1 MAGKALDG
9 TSLTPEARVAN
20 NIVRISNEDGT
31 AGTGFKMPMTDISLR
46 DIQRTLN
53 QAQALLAS
61 SGAAITAGQGYIID
75 NGGVAQLPTGI
86 SLMRVVG
93 IDLPAGVKGFSA
105 NAEAYI
111 TALAAYVPCTY
122 DVGTNKISCKY
133 IAWAG
138 TISQSGGSDATINE
152 TMTNLIGETPVF
164 DASSIGILDI
174 QTTTWNW
181 PQHKTILF
189 SPHYFDGSNLWSPS
203 LQWGS
208 ATSLTLYMVKSD
220 GSLVDDVYVNQYIEL
235 SVIISNL

>member
-93 IDLPAGVKGFSA
+93 IDLPAGVKGFSP
-105 NAEAYI
+105 NAEAYV
-111 TALAAYVPCTY
+111 TALATWVRCTY
-122 DVGTNKISCKY
+122 DVGTNTAVVVIE
-133 IAWAG
+133 
-138 TISQSGGSDATINE
+138 QE
-152 TMTNLIGETPVF
+152 FLIV
-164 DASSIGILDI
+164 DIDGI
-174 QTTTWNW
+174 QR
-181 PQHKTILF
+181 
-189 SPHYFDGSNLWSPS
+189 
-203 LQWGS
+203 
-208 ATSLTLYMVKSD
+208 
-220 GSLVDDVYVNQYIEL
+220 
-235 SVIISNL
+235 

>member
-105 NAEAYI
+105 NAEAYV
-111 TALAAYVPCTY
+111 TALGTWVPCTY
-122 DVGTNKISCKY
+122 DVGTNTAVVVIEQEFLIVDIDGNPTLTVLKNDTPSITFTVELIS
-133 IAWAG
+133 
-138 TISQSGGSDATINE
+138 SN
-152 TMTNLIGETPVF
+152 TP
-164 DASSIGILDI
+164 
-174 QTTTWNW
+174 
-181 PQHKTILF
+181 
-189 SPHYFDGSNLWSPS
+189 YR
-203 LQWGS
+203 
-208 ATSLTLYMVKSD
+208 
-220 GSLVDDVYVNQYIEL
+220 
-235 SVIISNL
+235 IISSVEIWNATKTKVKGFSFLNATAEPNISSGSFESTNKIQVNAFNPISLSNEPKAVSPELTFKVITTL